1 MLEKVDLTKSLT
13 KDEYKERLDELQTRL
28 FTAHRWCHQARI
40 GSIVL
45 FEGWDAAGKGTSI
58 SRLTERMDPRGFTV
72 HPISAPER
80 HEAARPWLWR
90 YWLRLP
96 AYGHMAIFDR
106 SWYGRVLVQRVEKM
120 IPERVWQQAYQD
132 IRDFERM
139 ITDDG
144 LLLVKFWLHID
155 RKEQGRRLKK
165 LSKSKTKSWKV
176 AAEDW
181 EHHGHYKR
189 YLLAADEMLARTET
203 AEGPWTIVEATCRYW
218 TRIKVLETVVR
229 SLEDALER
237 KTAKAE
243 A

>member
-1 MLEKVDLTKSLT
+1 MLEKVDLTRTLP

-28 FTAHRWCHQARI
+28 FTAHRWCHEARI
-40 GSIVL
+40 GSVIV

-58 SRLTERMDPRGFTV
+58 ARLTERMDPRGYTV

-80 HEAARPWLWR
+80 HERARPWLWR

-96 AYGHMAIFDR
+96 AYGGLAIFDR
-106 SWYGRVLVQRVEKM
+106 SWYGRVLVERVEKLV
-120 IPERVWQQAYQD
+120 PKRQCQAAFED

-139 ITDDG
+139 ITEDG
-144 LLLVKFWLHID
+144 LLLVKFWLHIGK
-155 RKEQGRRLKK
+155 KEQKRRLKK

-176 AAEDW
+176 APEDW
-181 EHHGHYKR
+181 EHHER
-189 YLLAADEMLARTET
+189 YEEYMQAADEMLARTET

-229 SLEDALER
+229 SLEEALER
-237 KTAKAE
+237 RGAKTC
-243 A
+243 